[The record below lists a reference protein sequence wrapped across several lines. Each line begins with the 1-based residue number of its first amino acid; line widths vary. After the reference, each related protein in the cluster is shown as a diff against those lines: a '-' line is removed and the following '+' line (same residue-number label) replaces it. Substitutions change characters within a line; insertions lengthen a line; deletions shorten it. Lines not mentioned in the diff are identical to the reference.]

1 MKKPSIKTLPLPLNF
16 PQTFLPERRLLSQL
30 LPFAK
35 RNGHGDKVFIGAET
49 GIPTGKCTGKV
60 DPMIYFAH
68 GMGLITVDK
77 ESGSW
82 QLGLTPWGHVVLQE
96 DPFLSESQSLWL
108 LHLMLCRRFMLSS
121 PATGIADAWFALF
134 AEGGF
139 RLGGSFKQA
148 GFLDFLM
155 DRHGEKSYLKSLSGV
170 VIRSYL
176 EDSCLGHIGV
186 LQQAEDESLV
196 RQSAPSKKEFFPI
209 YASYLYLVW
218 DELFYS
224 DNQISLDCFSQQSRC
239 FLIMGWDESM
249 IASWLD
255 WMTDNGIIQIDR
267 YTGTAMLLRLKT
279 TEQVLAASYSEL
291 I

>member
-1 MKKPSIKTLPLPLNF
+1 MGCPEIKSLSLPLNF
-16 PQTFLPERRLLSQL
+16 PQTFLPERRLLAQL
-30 LPFAK
+30 LPFAA
-35 RNGHGDKVFIGAET
+35 RSGQGDKVSIGSQT
-49 GIPTGKCTGKV
+49 GIPTGKSTGKV
-60 DPMIYFAH
+60 EPMIYYAH
-68 GMGLITVDK
+68 GMGLITVRK
-77 ESGSW
+77 ESSIW
-82 QLGLTPWGHVVLQE
+82 QLGLTPLGHVVLQE
-96 DPFLSESQSLWL
+96 DPFLSEPQTLWL
-108 LHLMLCRRFMLSS
+108 LHLMLCRRYMLSS

-148 GFLDFLM
+148 SFLDFLV

-170 VIRSYL
+170 VVRSYL

-186 LQQAEDESLV
+186 LQQAEDETLV
-196 RQSAPSKKEFFPI
+196 RQSAPFEKVFFPV

-249 IASWLD
+249 IARWLD
-255 WMTDNGIIQIDR
+255 WMTDNGIIQVDR
-267 YTGTAMLLRLKT
+267 YTGTPMLLRLQS
-279 TEQVLAASYSEL
+279 TEQVLAAIYSEL

>member
-1 MKKPSIKTLPLPLNF
+1 
-16 PQTFLPERRLLSQL
+16 
-30 LPFAK
+30 
-35 RNGHGDKVFIGAET
+35 
-49 GIPTGKCTGKV
+49 
-60 DPMIYFAH
+60 
-68 GMGLITVDK
+68 
-77 ESGSW
+77 
-82 QLGLTPWGHVVLQE
+82 
-96 DPFLSESQSLWL
+96 
-108 LHLMLCRRFMLSS
+108 
-121 PATGIADAWFALF
+121 
-134 AEGGF
+134 
-139 RLGGSFKQA
+139 
-148 GFLDFLM
+148 LM

-255 WMTDNGIIQIDR
+255 WMTDNGIIQVDR